1 MPPDDGTDSKN
12 KKTPGQAADKAKA
25 ALTEAGAQAGDGLQ
39 ASPAGQSFNRRGLY
53 YVLRL
58 GLIGVA
64 AAAALIF
71 GGREIYNR
79 INFVYAYDSR
89 IDADLIIISSRVAGW
104 VTSLEVTEGSKIS
117 KGNVLAAI
125 DSRESKL
132 RLSELEAQLLGLGA
146 ERQRLE
152 AERRLIDKQT
162 TSRYSSELSQW
173 EAAKVVVS
181 SLEPQLKLAKREHQ
195 RAQKLFERKVFSRR
209 QLDQADNAEQQ
220 IERQHQIAAA
230 ELKAARAKLEEAE
243 AERSRLDVLD
253 GDLNMLK
260 HRKAELMVKREHQKL
275 DLDDRTIKS
284 PVTGVVDKT
293 FVKVGEYV
301 TPGQRLAMVHD
312 PSKIWIEA
320 NIKETEIRKLKV
332 GQKVEVSIDAYPDTD
347 FEGRVLSVGNATT
360 SEFALLPSPN
370 PSGNFTKITQRLPVR
385 IAIDQQHGLL
395 RPGMMVEI
403 YIDVRNSDR

>member
-12 KKTPGQAADKAKA
+12 KKNPDQATDKAKA
-25 ALTEAGAQAGDGLQ
+25 VLTQVGDGLQ
-39 ASPAGQSFNRRGLY
+39 ASPMGQSFNGRGLF

-58 GLIGVA
+58 GLIGGAVT
-64 AAAALIF
+64 AALIL

-89 IDADLIIISSRVAGW
+89 IDADLIIVSSRVAGW
-104 VTSLEVTEGSKIS
+104 VTSLEVTEGSEIS
-117 KGNVLAAI
+117 KGNLLAAI

-162 TSRYSSELSQW
+162 TSLYSSQLSQL
-173 EAAKVVVS
+173 EAARVVAS
-181 SLEPQLKLAKREHQ
+181 SLAPQLKLAKREHQ

-230 ELKAARAKLEEAE
+230 ELKAAQAKLEEAE

-301 TPGQRLAMVHD
+301 TPGQRLALVHD

-320 NIKETEIRKLKV
+320 NIKETEIRRLKI
-332 GQKVEVSIDAYPDTD
+332 GQKVEVSIDAYPDTE
-347 FEGRVLSVGNATT
+347 FEGLVLSVGNATT
-360 SEFALLPSPN
+360 SEFTLLPSPN

-385 IAIDQQHGLL
+385 IAIDQQQGLL

-403 YIDVRNSDR
+403 YIDVRNPDR

>member
-12 KKTPGQAADKAKA
+12 KKTPGQATNKAKA
-25 ALTEAGAQAGDGLQ
+25 ALTQAGEGLQ
-39 ASPAGQSFNRRGLY
+39 ASPMGQSFNGRGLF

-58 GLIGVA
+58 GLIGIAVT
-64 AAAALIF
+64 AALIL

-89 IDADLIIISSRVAGW
+89 IDADLIIVSSRVAGW

-132 RLSELEAQLLGLGA
+132 SLSELEAQLLGLGA
-146 ERQRLE
+146 ERQRME
-152 AERRLIDKQT
+152 AKWRLIDKQT
-162 TSRYSSELSQW
+162 TSLYSSQLSQL
-173 EAAKVVVS
+173 EAARVVAS
-181 SLEPQLKLAKREHQ
+181 SLAPQLKLAKREHQ
-195 RAQKLFERKVFSRR
+195 RAQKLFDRKVFSRR

-230 ELKAARAKLEEAE
+230 ELKAAQAKLEEAE
-243 AERSRLDVLD
+243 AERSRLDVQD

-260 HRKAELMVKREHQKL
+260 HRKAELMVKQEHQKL

-301 TPGQRLAMVHD
+301 TPGQRLALVHD

-320 NIKETEIRKLKV
+320 NIKETEIRRLKI
-332 GQKVEVSIDAYPDTD
+332 GQKVEVSIDAYPDTG

-360 SEFALLPSPN
+360 SEFTLLPSPN

-385 IAIDQQHGLL
+385 IAIDQQQGLL

-403 YIDVRNSDR
+403 YIDVRNPDR

>member
-12 KKTPGQAADKAKA
+12 KKTPGQATDKAKS
-25 ALTEAGAQAGDGLQ
+25 ALTQAGNGLQ
-39 ASPAGQSFNRRGLY
+39 ASPMGQFFNGRGLF

-58 GLIGVA
+58 GLIGGVVT
-64 AAAALIF
+64 AALIL

-89 IDADLIIISSRVAGW
+89 IDADLIIVSSRVAGR
-104 VTSLEVTEGSKIS
+104 VTSLEVTEGSEIS
-117 KGNVLAAI
+117 KGNLLAAI

-162 TSRYSSELSQW
+162 TSLYSSQLSQL
-173 EAAKVVVS
+173 EAARVVAS
-181 SLEPQLKLAKREHQ
+181 SLAPQLKLAKREHQ

-230 ELKAARAKLEEAE
+230 ELKAAQAKLEEAG

-260 HRKAELMVKREHQKL
+260 HRKAQLMVKREHQKL

-284 PVTGVVDKT
+284 PITGVVDKT

-301 TPGQRLAMVHD
+301 TPGQRLALVHD

-320 NIKETEIRKLKV
+320 NIKETEIRRLKI
-332 GQKVEVSIDAYPDTD
+332 GQKVEVSIDAYPDTG

-360 SEFALLPSPN
+360 SEFTLLPSPN

-385 IAIDQQHGLL
+385 IAIVQQQSLL

-403 YIDVRNSDR
+403 YIDVRNPDR

>member
-25 ALTEAGAQAGDGLQ
+25 ALTKAGDGLQ
-39 ASPAGQSFNRRGLY
+39 ASPMGQFFNGRGLF

-58 GLIGVA
+58 GLIGGTVT
-64 AAAALIF
+64 AALIL

-89 IDADLIIISSRVAGW
+89 IDADLIIVSSRVAGW
-104 VTSLEVTEGSKIS
+104 VTSLEVTEGSEIS
-117 KGNVLAAI
+117 KGNLLAAI

-162 TSRYSSELSQW
+162 TSLYSSQLSQL
-173 EAAKVVVS
+173 EAARVVAS
-181 SLEPQLKLAKREHQ
+181 SLAPQLKLAKREFQ

-230 ELKAARAKLEEAE
+230 ELKAAQAKLEEAE
-243 AERSRLDVLD
+243 AERSRLDVQD

-301 TPGQRLAMVHD
+301 TPGQRLALVHD

-320 NIKETEIRKLKV
+320 NIKETEIRRLKI
-332 GQKVEVSIDAYPDTD
+332 GQKVEVSIDAYPDTG

-360 SEFALLPSPN
+360 SEFTLLPSPN

-385 IAIDQQHGLL
+385 IAIDQQQGLL

-403 YIDVRNSDR
+403 YIDVRNPDR